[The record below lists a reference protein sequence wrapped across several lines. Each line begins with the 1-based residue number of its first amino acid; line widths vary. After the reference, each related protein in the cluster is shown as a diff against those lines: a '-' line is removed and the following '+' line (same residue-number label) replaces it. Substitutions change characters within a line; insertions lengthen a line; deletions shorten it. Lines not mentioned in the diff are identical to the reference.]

1 MTVYLDEVFA
11 VNLIMDWLI
20 LWATGNLAQ
29 CEGKRWRL
37 SVAALIGA
45 CYSIAVFFSMGKWLT
60 MLPVKI
66 GCSLFMLIVAFSTVS
81 WRRFFKLLI
90 YFYLISFLLS
100 GASLAA
106 FYLFGQQ
113 SIQTWNGLAMVEVDF
128 QLFWLFVGVVFTG
141 AAVYCVRGYVRRDIT
156 VPQKIVT
163 CGIQLGE
170 QVVAV
175 QFLVDSGHCLTDPIS
190 GNSVVIVEQ
199 DILLPLFSDA
209 IQKCLQQTDITV
221 SDQFIVLGQQQ
232 HMAGRWRLIPYRVVG
247 HQGLLLGFRPDAILL
262 QDSKKQRHCK
272 NNLVALSPQK
282 LSASGT
288 YQGLIP
294 PELL

>member
-29 CEGKRWRL
+29 SERKSWRL
-37 SVAALIGA
+37 AAAAFAGA
-45 CYSIAVFFSMGKWLT
+45 CYSIAVFFPIGRWLT
-60 MLPVKI
+60 VFPVKI
-66 GCSLFMLIVAFSTVS
+66 GCSLFMLIVAFSIVS

-100 GASLAA
+100 GASLAV

-128 QLFWLFVGVVFTG
+128 QLFWLLAGVVLTG
-141 AAVYCVRGYVRRDIT
+141 AAVYCVRGHMRRDIT
-156 VPQKIVT
+156 VPQKLVT
-163 CGIQLGE
+163 GWIQLGDRVIAL
-170 QVVAV
+170 QL
-175 QFLVDSGHCLTDPIS
+175 LVDSGHCLTDPIS
-190 GNSVVIVEQ
+190 GNSVIIIEQ
-199 DILLPLFSDA
+199 ELLLPLFSDA
-209 IQKCLQQTDITV
+209 IQKRLKQTDVTV
-221 SDQFIVLGQQQ
+221 SDQFVALGQQPY
-232 HMAGRWRLIPYRVVG
+232 MGGRWRLIPYRVVG
-247 HQGLLLGFRPDAILL
+247 YQGLLLGFRPDHILL
-262 QDSKKQRHCK
+262 QDDKNRRRCK

-282 LSASGT
+282 FSASGA